1 MGNLN
6 NKLNYLAE
14 TKTLIKNALIS
25 KGIDVSDE
33 DTFRS
38 YVYKIINYNG
48 IDTSDATATA
58 DDIMNG
64 KTAYVSSEKIIGS
77 YIPENISEYIDCIV
91 TNEGSSSSS
100 AINRSIK
107 KIPLLDISSTT
118 SIAYMFNN
126 CSSLKEIPL
135 LDTSS
140 VTDMRFMFKGCSSLT
155 EIPLL
160 DTSSVTNMN
169 SMFNGC
175 SSLTEIPLLDT
186 SSVTSMTS
194 IFNDCSSLTEIPLLD
209 TSSVTDMNSMF
220 NNCSS
225 LKEIPLL
232 DTSSVTNM
240 NSMFNG
246 CSSLTTIPQFDTSNL
261 TSMYNMFTDCS
272 ELTTIPQLDAS
283 KVNDINST
291 MFLNCTKLADFGGLK
306 DLGKAYTRNT
316 KNYAYYKLNL
326 SSCTSLTH
334 DSLINVIN
342 NLYDLN
348 LTYDVANGGTL
359 YTQSLVLGSTNKAKL
374 TNEEIAIANS
384 KGWTVS

>member
-1 MGNLN
+1 
-6 NKLNYLAE
+6 
-14 TKTLIKNALIS
+14 
-25 KGIDVSDE
+25 
-33 DTFRS
+33 
-38 YVYKIINYNG
+38 
-48 IDTSDATATA
+48 
-58 DDIMNG
+58 
-64 KTAYVSSEKIIGS
+64 
-77 YIPENISEYIDCIV
+77 
-91 TNEGSSSSS
+91 
-100 AINRSIK
+100 
-107 KIPLLDISSTT
+107 
-118 SIAYMFNN
+118 
-126 CSSLKEIPL
+126 
-135 LDTSS
+135 
-140 VTDMRFMFKGCSSLT
+140 
-155 EIPLL
+155 
-160 DTSSVTNMN
+160 
-169 SMFNGC
+169 
-175 SSLTEIPLLDT
+175 
-186 SSVTSMTS
+186 
-194 IFNDCSSLTEIPLLD
+194 
-209 TSSVTDMNSMF
+209 
-220 NNCSS
+220 
-225 LKEIPLL
+225 
-232 DTSSVTNM
+232 M

>member
-100 AINRSIK
+100 AINSLIK

-118 SIAYMFNN
+118 SIAYMFYN
-126 CSSLKEIPL
+126 
-135 LDTSS
+135 
-140 VTDMRFMFKGCSSLT
+140 
-155 EIPLL
+155 
-160 DTSSVTNMN
+160 
-169 SMFNGC
+169 
-175 SSLTEIPLLDT
+175 
-186 SSVTSMTS
+186 
-194 IFNDCSSLTEIPLLD
+194 CSSLTEIPLLD
-209 TSSVTDMNSMF
+209 TSSVTDMYA
-220 NNCSS
+220 
-225 LKEIPLL
+225 
-232 DTSSVTNM
+232 
-240 NSMFNG
+240 MFNG
-246 CSSLTTIPQFDTSNL
+246 CSS
-261 TSMYNMFTDCS
+261 
-272 ELTTIPQLDAS
+272 LTTIPQLDAS

-306 DLGKAYTRNT
+306 DLGKAYTNT
-316 KNYAYYKLNL
+316 IKNYAYYRLNL

-334 DSLINVIN
+334 DNLINVIN

-374 TNEEIAIANS
+374 TNEEIAIATS

>member
-33 DTFRS
+33 VTFRS
-38 YVYKIINYNG
+38 YVQKIIDYTG

-58 DDIMNG
+58 DDIING
-64 KTAYVSSEKIIGS
+64 KTAYVNSEKITGS
-77 YIPENISEYIDCIV
+77 YIPENISEYIDSIV
-91 TNEGSSSSS
+91 TNKGSSSSS
-100 AINRSIK
+100 VINSLIK

-118 SIAYMFNN
+118 SIAYMFYN
-126 CSSLKEIPL
+126 
-135 LDTSS
+135 
-140 VTDMRFMFKGCSSLT
+140 CSSLT

-160 DTSSVTNMN
+160 DTSSVTNM
-169 SMFNGC
+169 
-175 SSLTEIPLLDT
+175 D
-186 SSVTSMTS
+186 
-194 IFNDCSSLTEIPLLD
+194 
-209 TSSVTDMNSMF
+209 
-220 NNCSS
+220 
-225 LKEIPLL
+225 
-232 DTSSVTNM
+232 
-240 NSMFNG
+240 SMFNG
-246 CSSLTTIPQFDTSNL
+246 CSSLTTIPQLDTSSV
-261 TSMYNMFTDCS
+261 TSMPSMFSDCS
-272 ELTTIPQLDAS
+272 SLTTIPQLDAS

-306 DLGKAYTRNT
+306 DLGKAYTNT
-316 KNYAYYKLNL
+316 IKNYAYYRLNL

-374 TNEEIAIANS
+374 TNEEIAIATS

>member
-91 TNEGSSSSS
+91 TNEGSSSGSV
-100 AINRSIK
+100 INSLIK

-118 SIAYMFNN
+118 SIAYMFYN
-126 CSSLKEIPL
+126 
-135 LDTSS
+135 
-140 VTDMRFMFKGCSSLT
+140 
-155 EIPLL
+155 
-160 DTSSVTNMN
+160 
-169 SMFNGC
+169 
-175 SSLTEIPLLDT
+175 
-186 SSVTSMTS
+186 
-194 IFNDCSSLTEIPLLD
+194 CSSLTEIPLLD
-209 TSSVTDMNSMF
+209 TSSVTDMYAMF
-220 NNCSS
+220 NGCSS
-225 LKEIPLL
+225 LTTIPQL

-240 NSMFNG
+240 GSMFNG
-246 CSSLTTIPQFDTSNL
+246 CSSLTTIPQLDTSSV
-261 TSMYNMFTDCS
+261 TSMSFMFNGCS
-272 ELTTIPQLDAS
+272 SLTTIPQLDTSSVTSMPSMFSGCSSLTTIPQLDAS

-306 DLGKAYTRNT
+306 DLGKAYTNT
-316 KNYAYYKLNL
+316 IKNYAYYRLNL

-334 DSLINVIN
+334 DNLINVIN

-374 TNEEIAIANS
+374 TNEEIAIATS